1 MTKIMWYRVATA
13 VVLALLMS
21 GRVSA
26 QVASLTASG
35 FMESFDS
42 MGQDGDTPPN
52 GWSVW
57 TIPGS
62 NTTWQPPPVGIGID
76 PTQMSPELFGTPRG
90 PLRAWVLPSFGPA
103 ATNNN
108 GWNMASDDTP
118 DDRSLAGGPTGV
130 AGAVLEL
137 VLSNDSGSDV
147 TALAISYDI
156 RSFQV
161 GSGGADE
168 LPGFWLFYSLDG
180 GVTYT
185 NVSDLN
191 PDNNSVPNTAYN
203 VTHIPMD
210 LTGSPTYVIDL
221 SATPL
226 TAGSM
231 ISFCWVDDNGIA
243 SSPDQLI
250 GLDNVTITI
259 PSM

>member
-1 MTKIMWYRVATA
+1 MTKIVWYRVATA
-13 VVLALLMS
+13 MMLALLMS

-26 QVASLTASG
+26 QASLTASG
-35 FMESFDS
+35 FTENFDS

-52 GWSVW
+52 GWSLW

-62 NTTWQPPPVGIGID
+62 NTNWQPPPVGNGID

-90 PLRAWVLPSFGPA
+90 PLRAWVLPSYGPA
-103 ATNNN
+103 GTNNN

-118 DDRSLAGGPTGV
+118 DDRALAGGPTGV
-130 AGAVLEL
+130 SGGVLEL

-147 TALAISYDI
+147 TSLAISYDI

-161 GSGGADE
+161 GADGADE

-180 GVTYT
+180 GITYT
-185 NVSDLN
+185 NVSELN
-191 PDNNSVPNTAYN
+191 PDNNTVPNT
-203 VTHIPMD
+203 VDVFHMPMAI
-210 LTGSPTYVIDL
+210 TGNPTTVIDL

-226 TAGSM
+226 TVGST
-231 ISFCWVDDNGIA
+231 INFCWVDDNGMP